1 MKLSDRARKNGIDYR
16 TAYRLYRSGRFPGP
30 TGQLATGTKLV
41 HEPEPGHA
49 PAERV
54 VLYARV
60 SSADRKSG
68 TGRQMKRLEDYA
80 AARGSHAGAEISEI
94 GSGLNRLKKGSLSW
108 MYEISKCAP
117 QETLRDLD
125 SAFTRFFDGNADFP
139 KFKSKKHG
147 CGSFR
152 LTGAMKA
159 QGYSI
164 QLPCIGTMSLKEN
177 GCLPADGHIP
187 STTVSERGGRW
198 FVSLAVIEEHTVPEN
213 SGSICGVD
221 LGVKNLATVSD
232 GTVFENPR
240 SLSTYIRK
248 LKRQQREVSR
258 KVKRS
263 NSRRKAV
270 HRLNRTHLKISDM
283 RMDAIH
289 KATTWLAKNK
299 SAIVIEDLN
308 AGGMMCNHRLAAAIS
323 DASFGE
329 FRRQLEYKA
338 GWYGSRIVVADRF
351 YPSSRTCSACGHVKQ
366 ELKLSERVFEC
377 EMCNSRIDRD
387 LNAAI
392 NLSGLAAS
400 SAESLNACL
409 RREVTEPCAQCPPVI
424 QEMNTTS
431 NGISG

>member
-1 MKLSDRARKNGIDYR
+1 MQINRAYR
-16 TAYRLYRSGRFPGP
+16 TELKPNNDQRTMLLKSAGTARFAYNWGL
-30 TGQLATGTKLV
+30 
-41 HEPEPGHA
+41 
-49 PAERV
+49 ER
-54 VLYARV
+54 
-60 SSADRKSG
+60 
-68 TGRQMKRLEDYA
+68 KRDA
-80 AARGSHAGAEISEI
+80 MA
-94 GSGLNRLKKGSLSW
+94 LNRKLAEDRTLSGCDDTDVNAALDNMPEVHFNVPSAMELHRELNSLKKTGLAW
-108 MYEISKCAP
+108 MYEVSKCAP
-117 QETLRDLD
+117 QEALRNLD
-125 SAFTRFFDGNADFP
+125 GAFARFFDGDADFP
-139 KFKSKKHG
+139 KFKSRKHG

-152 LTGAMKA
+152 LTGTINVSGSA
-159 QGYSI
+159 I
-164 QLPCIGTMSLKEN
+164 QLPRIGTVRLKESSY
-177 GCLPADGHIP
+177 LPADAHILNA
-187 STTVSERGGRW
+187 TVSEQSGRW